1 MPETAAGAEH
11 PSRHAKAAVH
21 ECRVTAV
28 RHYGAFVGVTVS
40 AARLAAAA
48 TSGQFVMI
56 QVPDRRF
63 LLRRPISIFAVAG
76 DDVTFL
82 IESRGAGSA
91 RLAGTRTGDV
101 LSIQGPLGNG
111 FPLTGVRRALLI
123 GGGIGVA
130 PLQLLADQ
138 LAATGT
144 SVTAAFGFRDAR
156 QARLAAA
163 FRIDHL
169 WLATDDGSVGRRGTV
184 IDLVETIE
192 VTKHT
197 IVFAC
202 GPDAMLAAVQRWAGE
217 QSLRGYASLEAHM
230 ACGTGS
236 CHGCVVPT
244 ASGYQRV
251 CAEGPVLP
259 LMELIY
265 E

>member
-1 MPETAAGAEH
+1 
-11 PSRHAKAAVH
+11 VH
-21 ECRVTAV
+21 DCRVTAV
-28 RHYGAFVGVTVS
+28 RQYGAFAGVTVNVP
-40 AARLAAAA
+40 RLAAAA
-48 TSGQFVMI
+48 APGQFVMI
-56 QVPDRRF
+56 QVPDARF

-76 DDVTFL
+76 DEVTFL
-82 IESRGAGSA
+82 IEARGAGSA
-91 RLAGTRTGDV
+91 RLTGTRVGDV

-111 FPLTGVRRALLI
+111 FPLAGVRQALLI

-130 PLQLLADQ
+130 PLQFLADR
-138 LAATGT
+138 LAAAGT
-144 SVTAAFGFRDAR
+144 AVTAAFGFRDAR

-163 FRIDHL
+163 FHIDHL

-184 IDLVETIE
+184 IDLLETLD
-192 VTKHT
+192 VHKAT
-197 IVFAC
+197 VLFAC
-202 GPDAMLAAVQRWAGE
+202 GPDPMLSAVQRWAAHR
-217 QSLRGYASLEAHM
+217 SLRGHASLEAHM

-259 LMELIY
+259 LEELIH